1 MEQTMSDNP
10 NKTQEVD
17 MNSPLIP
24 QRKRIAAG
32 AKLTG
37 QSLSSGADKP
47 KKETPKVKK

>member
-1 MEQTMSDNP
+1 MMSDNP
-10 NKTQEVD
+10 NKSQEVD

-37 QSLSSGADKP
+37 QSLSSGTDKP
-47 KKETPKVKK
+47 KKDKPVKK